1 MFSATFPKTME
12 AFARKSLYNPIEVTV
27 GVRSI
32 VCKDIIQNEVI
43 LDDEDQKYLQLL
55 ELLGISISTTR
66 LNSYVT
72 NLILVVNYDCP
83 NHYEDYVHRSGRMGR
98 TGNMGYADTFITPT
112 QER

>member
-32 VCKDIIQNEVI
+32 VCKDIIQNEV
-43 LDDEDQKYLQLL
+43 
-55 ELLGISISTTR
+55 
-66 LNSYVT
+66 NVT